1 MKVKTEVCSFF
12 SGLGI
17 LDLGFEDAGFNISF
31 VNEYNKAFL
40 EAYKYTRGD
49 FLPKYG
55 YSNLSVEEYLNDDV
69 WNRTFKKKFD
79 ADFVGFIGGPPCP
92 DFSTAGRNKGVEGK
106 NGILTDVYV
115 NLIIKR
121 KPDFFVLENVISN

>member
-49 FLPKYG
+49 F
-55 YSNLSVEEYLNDDV
+55 YLNMD
-69 WNRTFKKKFD
+69 
-79 ADFVGFIGGPPCP
+79 
-92 DFSTAGRNKGVEGK
+92 
-106 NGILTDVYV
+106 IL
-115 NLIIKR
+115 I
-121 KPDFFVLENVISN
+121 

>member
-1 MKVKTEVCSFF
+1 M
-12 SGLGI
+12 
-17 LDLGFEDAGFNISF
+17 
-31 VNEYNKAFL
+31 
-40 EAYKYTRGD
+40 
-49 FLPKYG
+49 
-55 YSNLSVEEYLNDDV
+55 

-121 KPDFFVLENVISN
+121 KPDFLF

>member
-55 YSNLSVEEYLNDDV
+55 
-69 WNRTFKKKFD
+69 
-79 ADFVGFIGGPPCP
+79 
-92 DFSTAGRNKGVEGK
+92 
-106 NGILTDVYV
+106 
-115 NLIIKR
+115 
-121 KPDFFVLENVISN
+121 